1 MHEEILGH
9 NGEHADMYHP
19 QSQNY
24 GKQKAMPTQREDKR
38 SLKRFFCAFMAMVR
52 LLLLVSG
59 CVLKEAP

>member
-1 MHEEILGH
+1 
-9 NGEHADMYHP
+9 MYHP